1 MTLADFGYPKFRPF
15 SFIASKTF
23 NYLAFQSF
31 DFERTWWRLL
41 QKCVVHTKFDIY
53 FFIQRILVKLH
64 KFLSWRFFCNEIV
77 FLFQDKKI
85 SMIEIYVKFERMQL
99 NLSLSLKNGGTKFQ
113 VHHRCVACY
122 DLLTS
127 EPFCNF
133 PVYRIS
139 IFFLN

>member
-1 MTLADFGYPKFRPF
+1 MKVIPETIVR
-15 SFIASKTF
+15 
-23 NYLAFQSF
+23 
-31 DFERTWWRLL
+31 
-41 QKCVVHTKFDIY
+41 TKFDIY

-64 KFLSWRFFCNEIV
+64 KFLSWIFFCNEIV

-99 NLSLSLKNGGTKFQ
+99 NLSLSGTKFQ